1 MQNISV
7 NFTTK
12 RDEQF
17 LLNNSQLTSE
27 VFNRKYK
34 YDEILVAKV
43 DNQTVG
49 LLVFDYLWYHIPF
62 IAFIWV
68 DSKYRKNGI
77 GRALLY
83 RLEKFFL
90 KGKND
95 VLFSS
100 SKENA
105 KEAQAWHKHMGFKEC
120 GLISEIN
127 DDNTGE
133 VFFRK
138 SLKRNSQSIA

>member
-1 MQNISV
+1 MKELSINLATKQNES
-7 NFTTK
+7 
-12 RDEQF
+12 F
-17 LLNNSQLTSE
+17 LRENAQLSGE
-27 VFNRKYK
+27 LFNRKLK
-34 YDEILVAKV
+34 YNEILVAKV

>member
-1 MQNISV
+1 MKELSINLA
-7 NFTTK
+7 TK
-12 RDEQF
+12 QDESF
-17 LLNNSQLTSE
+17 LRENAQLSGE
-27 VFNRKYK
+27 LFNRKLK
-34 YDEILVAKV
+34 YNEILVAKV
-43 DNQTVG
+43 DIQPVG
-49 LLVFDYLWYHIPF
+49 FLIFDYLWYHIPF

-68 DSKYRKNGI
+68 DDKYRKNGI

-83 RLEKFFL
+83 HLEKFLL
-90 KGKND
+90 KGENY

-100 SKENA
+100 SEENA
-105 KEAQAWHKHMGFKEC
+105 KEAQAWHKQMGFKKC

-127 DDNTGE
+127 YGDNGE